1 VYLGNE
7 KKPKRKSAQ
16 NGMRLWDP
24 PALKNRAFG
33 WRSAA
38 TGCGETAILGGA
50 ALQRCDKPA
59 FE

>member
-1 VYLGNE
+1 MKRSPKGNQ
-7 KKPKRKSAQ
+7 PKTA
-16 NGMRLWDP
+16 MRLWDP